1 MTHTFQE
8 SEVEALLSEGPQDQ
22 PLPALS
28 KLAEAYIKAKSMAEE
43 KRLVH
48 QATCILKARARR
60 EDLGL

>member
-1 MTHTFQE
+1 MTHTFAE
-8 SEVEALLSEGPQDQ
+8 DEVEAMLSEGPQDQ

-48 QATCILKARARR
+48 QAACILKARQRR
-60 EDLGL
+60 EMVG